1 MIKTK
6 KGEITLEGSKAELIA
21 DLAVIARGIKEAIM
35 EDNKETE
42 ESAKQEIN
50 EAVKIGLLN
59 EEEFEAV
66 KKEKMKEIVKTL
78 FGELLGGLFDEDKGE

>member
-1 MIKTK
+1 MIETKT
-6 KGEITLEGSKAELIA
+6 GEITLEGGKAELIA
-21 DLAVIARGIKEAIM
+21 DLAVIVRGIKEAIM
-35 EDNKETE
+35 NGNETE
-42 ESAKQEIN
+42 ESVKQEIN

-78 FGELLGGLFDEDKGE
+78 VGELLGGLFDEDKGQ